1 MSALIDMIDTD
12 SMVVAAVQDRSVTG
26 SAAGAL
32 FDVDDG
38 RLQLVRRADAVAQS
52 PQNVLDLFPALR
64 LRQVC
69 ECCAGHA
76 STSVRVLLG
85 FSIEKTLT
93 QHRRA
98 DFLGFSGGQGGGVAV
113 LQSSGQG

>member
-1 MSALIDMIDTD
+1 MLNLSGMYAMSALIDMIDTD

-26 SAAGAL
+26 SAAVVL

-38 RLQLVRRADAVAQS
+38 RLQLVRRAAAVAQS

-76 STSVRVLLG
+76 STSVRV
-85 FSIEKTLT
+85 FYRKNPNATPS
-93 QHRRA
+93 R
-98 DFLGFSGGQGGGVAV
+98 
-113 LQSSGQG
+113 